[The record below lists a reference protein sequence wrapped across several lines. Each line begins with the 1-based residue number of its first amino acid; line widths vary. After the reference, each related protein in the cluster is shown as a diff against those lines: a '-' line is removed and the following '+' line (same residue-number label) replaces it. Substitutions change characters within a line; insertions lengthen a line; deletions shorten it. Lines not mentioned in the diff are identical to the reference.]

1 MKHSEAGRA
10 FASIAGACF
19 LSTLLAAQFLPAIA
33 SAADLENSTGKP
45 AAGQPQDA
53 SRWTVS
59 TEAIVLDRTG
69 GVSRTLVERVPGDA
83 PFYDTYFVHGP
94 EALNSSDFG
103 QGFSAGPKIGLIYH
117 GDSGYGLE
125 LSYFNV
131 FDRSGTKSIGPDN
144 PADWLVMRAPG
155 GFWQTQDFPYQT
167 MAWKDTTSL
176 YSAEANGR
184 LTLSSRLTV
193 LVGFRWLQLNDSLLG
208 TLTPPD
214 RTEPLWKNSCNYTN
228 CQLSLITEGDTPA
241 GNYPPFWKTDVVNNL
256 YGFQIGVDGKIW
268 EFGRFSLGGQA
279 KIGLFDDNAWQ
290 SAGVSVRKTVYS
302 ASATA
307 DNAAFAAE
315 GGLQLKYQ
323 VTGQLALKTGYELLW
338 LDGIALAPGQIKETV
353 TTSTPSTASVHML
366 GVNSGSNVLFQG
378 FTAGLEYS
386 F

>member
-1 MKHSEAGRA
+1 MNHRETARV
-10 FASIAGACF
+10 FARLAATSF
-19 LSTLLAAQFLPAIA
+19 LCTLLATLSLPATA
-33 SAADLENSTGKP
+33 LAGDLENSTSKL
-45 AAGQPQDA
+45 AVDQPESA

-59 TEAIVLDRTG
+59 VEAVVLERTG
-69 GVSRTLVERVPGDA
+69 GVNRTLVERVPGSV
-83 PFYDTYFVHGP
+83 PFLLTSIASGP
-94 EALNSSDFG
+94 EAFNSNQFQ
-103 QGFSAGPKIGLIYH
+103 QGFSAGPKIDLIYH
-117 GDSGYGLE
+117 GDSGYSAE
-125 LSYFNV
+125 LSYFNI
-131 FDRSGTKSIGPDN
+131 FNQTGTKAIGPDN
-144 PADWLVMRAPG
+144 PADWLVMKAPG
-155 GFWQTQDFPYQT
+155 GFWQTQDFPYQA
-167 MAWKDTTSL
+167 MAWQDTTSL

-184 LTLSSRLTV
+184 LALSSRVTV
-193 LVGFRWLQLNDSLLG
+193 LAGFRWFQLNDTLLG

-214 RTEPLWKNSCNYTN
+214 RTQPAWKNGCTLTN
-228 CQLSLITEGDTPA
+228 CQLSLVTEGNLPA
-241 GNYPPFWKTDVVNNL
+241 GNYPAFWNTNVVNNL

-315 GGLQLKYQ
+315 GALQLKYQ
-323 VTGQLALKTGYELLW
+323 VTGQLALKIGYEALW

-353 TTSTPSTASVHML
+353 TASTPSTASEHML

-378 FTAGLEYS
+378 VTAGLEYS